1 MLSLAEYST
10 LTNNPLKADYFITE
24 ALSQFS
30 HYYSMKHIIDCELLR
45 CYEYIRQN
53 LLLEVS
59 VLLERLSTKL
69 NHSDPYHQRA
79 TLFNLY
85 GDYFVILEDY
95 DSAEKMYLQAT
106 LNNEFPSETI
116 LSLIKLYYH
125 SSQTSKLNGLLAQL
139 EQKKFDFKHEN
150 HLKHQYYYYLIHHPN
165 SELFRIFLLKKA
177 IPFAQK
183 QHDYQGFKLFL
194 KTLSQLYITLHKYK
208 EAVQILV
215 PLYETIN

>member
-1 MLSLAEYST
+1 
-10 LTNNPLKADYFITE
+10 
-24 ALSQFS
+24 
-30 HYYSMKHIIDCELLR
+30 
-45 CYEYIRQN
+45 
-53 LLLEVS
+53 
-59 VLLERLSTKL
+59 
-69 NHSDPYHQRA
+69 
-79 TLFNLY
+79 
-85 GDYFVILEDY
+85 
-95 DSAEKMYLQAT
+95 MYLQAT